1 MVSGMLCSGI
11 RFAKHISL
19 LFTDKTVALFLT
31 FRFNVAPFSIAR
43 LLLTVFSCL
52 C

>member
-1 MVSGMLCSGI
+1 MVGGMLCSGI
-11 RFAKHISL
+11 RFAKHYNL

-31 FRFNVAPFSIAR
+31 FKANVAPFSIAG
-43 LLLTVFSCL
+43 LLLTIFSCL